1 MSSLISHLNLVF
13 VVQNLQGLAIFD
25 NLRTFLK
32 LELEESIRHNTNS
45 DINGLDIVFHCRDSL
60 LDVR

>member
-13 VVQNLQGLAIFD
+13 IVQNLQGLAIFD
-25 NLRTFLK
+25 NLRTLLK
-32 LELEESIRHNTNS
+32 LELEESIGHNANS